1 MIFGDHVRAPASSS
15 TAEPV
20 VAACRGAFWTVG
32 WLVPDGHAR
41 CVRIG
46 APAPDIE
53 DWWGAYRSLF
63 RVVAAV
69 GAAHTSTP
77 GRAWF
82 GIWEGHGWENWTTS
96 WAFAEPEGDAELGR
110 GPGAASGLERCGGRV
125 RWEPRCRSDERRVG
139 EEGIRKSSYR

>member
-53 DWWGAYRSLF
+53 DWWGAYPSLF

-69 GAAHTSTP
+69 GAAHPSTP

-82 GIWEGHGWENWTTS
+82 GLWGGHGWAKGTRLG
-96 WAFAEPEGDAELGR
+96 AFAEAGGEA
-110 GPGAASGLERCGGRV
+110 GL
-125 RWEPRCRSDERRVG
+125 
-139 EEGIRKSSYR
+139 